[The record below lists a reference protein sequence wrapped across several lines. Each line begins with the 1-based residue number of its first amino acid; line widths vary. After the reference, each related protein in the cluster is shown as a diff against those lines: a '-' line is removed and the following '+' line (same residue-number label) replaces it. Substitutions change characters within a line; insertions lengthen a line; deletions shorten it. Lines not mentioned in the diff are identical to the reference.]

1 VTARERPLWTC
12 PRCGR
17 PFANRNQTHSCGRFP
32 IEEHR
37 AAMTPEVRAL
47 YDRFAALVG
56 ECGPYVLA
64 PAKTRIGFQ
73 VRMIFAD
80 VVPQK
85 HGLHAYVILTRRIDH
100 PRFTRIEELGPRTYV
115 HHFRITRPAELDD
128 DLRDWLRE
136 AYAVGEQRHLTRAT

>member
-1 VTARERPLWTC
+1 VTTSRPLWTC
-12 PRCGR
+12 PNCGR
-17 PFANRNQTHSCGRFP
+17 RFANTNQTHSCGRFS
-32 IEEHR
+32 EADHLAR
-37 AAMTPEVRAL
+37 MTPHVRGL
-47 YDRFAALVG
+47 YDGFVRLVG

-85 HGLHAYVILTRRIDH
+85 ASLHAYVILKRRLEH
-100 PRFTRIEELGPRTYV
+100 PRFTRIESLGPRSHV
-115 HHFRITRPAELDD
+115 HHFGIRRADELDD
-128 DLRDWLRE
+128 DVRAWLHE

>member
-1 VTARERPLWTC
+1 MTTPRPLWTC
-12 PRCGR
+12 PNCRR
-17 PFANRNQTHSCGRFP
+17 QFANRNQTHSCGRFT
-32 IEEHR
+32 EADR
-37 AAMTPEVRAL
+37 LARMTPHVRAL
-47 YDRFAALVG
+47 YDGFARLVG

-85 HGLHAYVILTRRIDH
+85 ASLHAYVILARRLEH
-100 PRFTRIEELGPRTYV
+100 PRFTRIESLGPRSHV
-115 HHFRITRPAELDD
+115 HHFLIRRADELDD
-128 DLRDWLRE
+128 DVRAWLRE